1 MLTAAWIVVLS
12 VVGPGTSAQSDP
24 VTPINDRPN
33 PYSTTDGWVELPEG
47 RTWGSTAGVDI
58 DPDGRHVWAIDR
70 CGSNSCAGS
79 DLDPIL
85 KIDPAGRVVASIG
98 AGLFL
103 FPHGLH
109 VDADGNVWVTD
120 ARGPTPDDPAT
131 TGKGHVVIKLSP
143 AGELLLTL
151 GQPGVAGD
159 GTGPVLNTP
168 CDIVTA
174 PNGDIFVGD
183 GHDGQN
189 PDAPPDT
196 VARIAKFDRDGRF
209 IRSWGRLGS
218 GQGELR
224 TPNALDIDSRSRLI
238 VGDRGNNRLQVFD
251 LDGNYI
257 EELKSFSRP
266 SGIYVTDD
274 DTIYVADSESAFDQV
289 RNPGWRPAIRVG
301 NLRDGTIRYVIDGT
315 VPAYPNGSNPEG
327 VAVDAAGQVYGAV
340 VSGGGAFLE
349 SVRE

>member
-1 MLTAAWIVVLS
+1 MV
-12 VVGPGTSAQSDP
+12 
-24 VTPINDRPN
+24 
-33 PYSTTDGWVELPEG
+33 
-47 RTWGSTAGVDI
+47 
-58 DPDGRHVWAIDR
+58 
-70 CGSNSCAGS
+70 
-79 DLDPIL
+79 
-85 KIDPAGRVVASIG
+85 
-98 AGLFL
+98 
-103 FPHGLH
+103 
-109 VDADGNVWVTD
+109 
-120 ARGPTPDDPAT
+120 DDPAAV
-131 TGKGHVVIKLSP
+131 H
-143 AGELLLTL
+143 
-151 GQPGVAGD
+151 GD
-159 GTGPVLNTP
+159 GDRVRR
-168 CDIVTA
+168 IVRIDEWPSWPSPTKIS
-174 PNGDIFVGD
+174 PL
-183 GHDGQN
+183 
-189 PDAPPDT
+189 DAPPDT

-224 TPNALDIDSRSRLI
+224 TPHALDIDSRSRLI

-301 NLRDGTIRYVIDGT
+301 NLRDGTVRYVIDGT

-340 VSGGGAFLE
+340 VSGGGAFLK
-349 SVRE
+349 